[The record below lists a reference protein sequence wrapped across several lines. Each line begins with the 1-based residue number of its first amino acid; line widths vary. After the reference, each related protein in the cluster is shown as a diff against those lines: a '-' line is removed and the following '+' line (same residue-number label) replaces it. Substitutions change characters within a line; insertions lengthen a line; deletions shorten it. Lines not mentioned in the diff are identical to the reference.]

1 MKPETSSRRSSRS
14 SRAGAS
20 ATAWT
25 GRRRSSSG
33 LIKPV
38 DFIEGVSIKRQ
49 TLPAQKDF
57 ALTPHMLGMPD
68 IIFSHAKHTV
78 WNGCELCH
86 PEIFVGVK
94 RGRRSTRWCEIF
106 EGKYCGACHVTV
118 AFPLIDCQRCHSKP
132 VQ

>member
-1 MKPETSSRRSSRS
+1 
-14 SRAGAS
+14 
-20 ATAWT
+20 
-25 GRRRSSSG
+25 
-33 LIKPV
+33 
-38 DFIEGVSIKRQ
+38 
-49 TLPAQKDF
+49 
-57 ALTPHMLGMPD
+57 MPD

-94 RGRRSTRWCEIF
+94 KGATKYSMVEIF

-118 AFPLIDCQRCHSKP
+118 AFPLIDCGRCHTRP